1 MAMLHIVNKSPF
13 DGDSLKA
20 CIRLAISGSSVL
32 LTEDGVYGAMK
43 GSTCSDA
50 VSNSMKETSFYALGP
65 DLKAR
70 GVTED
75 KLIDGVKVVDYTGF
89 VNLVIENDNLQSWL

>member
-1 MAMLHIVNKSPF
+1 MTMLHIVNKSPF

-20 CIRLAISGSSVL
+20 CIRLAMAGSTVL

-43 GSTCSDA
+43 GSACSED
-50 VSNSMKETSFYALGP
+50 VSNSMKETSFYALGA

-75 KLIDGVKVVDYTGF
+75 KMIDGIKIVDYAGF
-89 VNLVIENDNLQSWL
+89 VNLVVENDNLQSWL

>member
-1 MAMLHIVNKSPF
+1 MPMLHIVNKSPF
-13 DGDSLKA
+13 ERDSLKT
-20 CIRLAISGSSVL
+20 CIRLAMPGSTVL
-32 LTEDGVYGAMK
+32 LTEDGVYGAIK
-43 GSTCSDA
+43 GSAFSDA
-50 VSNSMKETSFYALGP
+50 VSKSMKETSFYALGP

-75 KLIDGVKVVDYTGF
+75 KMIDGIKVVDYSGF

>member
-1 MAMLHIVNKSPF
+1 MTMLHIINKSPF

-20 CIRLAISGSSVL
+20 CIRLAVAGSTVL
-32 LTEDGVYGAMK
+32 LTEDGVYGAIK
-43 GSTCSDA
+43 GSACSND
-50 VSNSMKETSFYALGP
+50 VSNSMKETNFYALGP

-75 KLIDGVKVVDYTGF
+75 KMIDGIKVVDYAGF
-89 VNLVIENDNLQSWL
+89 VNLVVENDNLQSWL

>member
-1 MAMLHIVNKSPF
+1 MTMLHIVNKSPF
-13 DGDSLKA
+13 DGDSLQA
-20 CIRLAISGSSVL
+20 CIRLAVSGSTVL
-32 LTEDGVYGAMK
+32 LTEDGVYGAIK

-50 VSNSMKETSFYALGP
+50 VSNSMKETNFYALGA

-75 KLIDGVKVVDYTGF
+75 KMIDGIKVVDYAGF
-89 VNLVIENDNLQSWL
+89 VNLVVENDNLQSWL

>member
-1 MAMLHIVNKSPF
+1 MLHIVNKSPF

-20 CIRLAISGSSVL
+20 CIRLAASGSTVL

-43 GSTCSDA
+43 GSACSDM
-50 VSNSMKETSFYALGP
+50 VSNSMKDNNFYALGA

-75 KLIDGVKVVDYTGF
+75 KMIDGIKVVDYAGF
-89 VNLVIENDNLQSWL
+89 VNLVVENDNLQSWL

>member
-1 MAMLHIVNKSPF
+1 MPMLHIVNKSPF
-13 DGDSLKA
+13 ERDSLKT
-20 CIRLAISGSSVL
+20 CIRLAMPGSTVL
-32 LTEDGVYGAMK
+32 LTEDGVYGAIK
-43 GSTCSDA
+43 GSACSDA
-50 VSNSMKETSFYALGP
+50 VSKSMKETSFYALGP

-75 KLIDGVKVVDYTGF
+75 KMIDGIKVVDYSGF